1 MNPTRRRRRH
11 LSSEEREDAFRAAA
25 AREAGAAPKGGS
37 GSDTPAD
44 KGSKQRNDDE
54 RAPRPRRRHSSGTQ
68 QKPSVPS
75 VADQVSDGEVKVTR
89 RRPGDGG
96 GGGCQGRARRCS
108 RRTRVARRSWW
119 RGFGRPGPEAP
130 SPSSFPQAA
139 SRWWRGFDPVFVC
152 TTTAYRRIAPANG
165 FNLPDPKRVGVP

>member
-25 AREAGAAPKGGS
+25 AREAGAASKGPS
-37 GSDTPAD
+37 ASDAPAD
-44 KGSKQRNDDE
+44 KGGKSRGEEE
-54 RAPRPRRRHSSGTQ
+54 RAPRPRRRHSSGAQ

-96 GGGCQGRARRCS
+96 GAAAKASRGAARDEREPREDRGGEARPTRVKSAVAVAVPASRARM
-108 RRTRVARRSWW
+108 VARA
-119 RGFGRPGPEAP
+119 RPRLRPHHNRP
-130 SPSSFPQAA
+130 
-139 SRWWRGFDPVFVC
+139 
-152 TTTAYRRIAPANG
+152 PAN
-165 FNLPDPKRVGVP
+165 NARERI

>member
-37 GSDTPAD
+37 APTRLPTRRQVTWRGGA
-44 KGSKQRNDDE
+44 
-54 RAPRPRRRHSSGTQ
+54 RAASAPSPFLGRAAEA
-68 QKPSVPS
+68 SVPS

-96 GGGCQGRARRCS
+96 ERLPRLRMAPLERRAARDRGGEGSADQGQSAVAVAVPASRARM
-108 RRTRVARRSWW
+108 VARA
-119 RGFGRPGPEAP
+119 RPRLRPHHNRP
-130 SPSSFPQAA
+130 
-139 SRWWRGFDPVFVC
+139 
-152 TTTAYRRIAPANG
+152 PAN
-165 FNLPDPKRVGVP
+165 NARERI